1 MSYPVDFRNAVSQ
14 VQAGGDI
21 LLLSQALLKQLNQE
35 EELALLHGDPTFWKG
50 MAELFANCYATKPYL
65 HSQVKRLGIPGIRY
79 CDGPRGVNI
88 NKATVFPCSMARGAT
103 WDPRLE
109 ERVGQAI
116 GLEARVSGANCVGS
130 ICINLPRHP
139 AWGRVQE
146 TYSEDP
152 LLLGDFGVAHVLG
165 LQRNVM
171 ACVKHFA
178 LNSIEKS
185 RFRVNVSVDDAALH
199 EVFLPHFKR
208 CADAGALSFM
218 TAYNSVNGEWAGESH
233 QLIRDILRNRWKY
246 DGITITD
253 WLFGVRDGVK
263 SVKAGLDIEAPFQN
277 RRLGSLETALNS
289 GELNWPEIETIA
301 ARVIRNQ
308 LRFYATR
315 QAEEPADDVVFSKQH
330 RGLAREVATRS
341 IVLLK
346 NGKINGKRLLPLQLD
361 LASCA
366 IIGRHANSA
375 LTGDRASSWVDCPV
389 VVTPYQGIKERFQ
402 NTAIHLSASDSEEEA
417 IAVAKK
423 SDVAILIV
431 GYDGNDEGEFLK
443 PSRQDDTGAFALFPK
458 PDDSPE
464 ARAVEDIRAKAQAA
478 AESFNASGAS
488 RPEDDFITRPP
499 GGDRTSVRLRP
510 QDVRLIRAV
519 TAVNPRTVVSIITA
533 GAVITDEWEDL
544 VPSLLISWYNGCEGG
559 HALGEI
565 LAGTSNPS
573 GRLPWSMPRTEAH
586 LPPFDRDANEVTY
599 DKWFGQRMLDKMGVQ
614 AGYPLGYG
622 ISYTQFEI
630 EEAGLDVDRAED
642 KRIQARV
649 RNTGDRDGWCVVQVY
664 ACPDFGPG
672 PHDFPNRLLVGFKAD
687 KVQAGV
693 VQVFDVPVS
702 LDPLRRWRGGGL
714 VFDARSITFQV
725 GQHAGDRRSI
735 LKMLKLSNEFRSQL

>member
-1 MSYPVDFRNAVSQ
+1 
-14 VQAGGDI
+14 
-21 LLLSQALLKQLNQE
+21 
-35 EELALLHGDPTFWKG
+35 
-50 MAELFANCYATKPYL
+50 
-65 HSQVKRLGIPGIRY
+65 
-79 CDGPRGVNI
+79 
-88 NKATVFPCSMARGAT
+88 
-103 WDPRLE
+103 
-109 ERVGQAI
+109 
-116 GLEARVSGANCVGS
+116 
-130 ICINLPRHP
+130 
-139 AWGRVQE
+139 
-146 TYSEDP
+146 
-152 LLLGDFGVAHVLG
+152 
-165 LQRNVM
+165 M

-218 TAYNSVNGEWAGESH
+218 TAYNSVNGEWAGESL
-233 QLIRDILRNRWKY
+233 QLIRDTLRTRWKY

-253 WLFGVRDGVK
+253 WVFGVRDGVK

-289 GELNWPEIETIA
+289 GELSWSEVEIIA

-308 LRFYATR
+308 LRFYALR
-315 QAEEPADDVVFSKQH
+315 QTEEPTDDVVFSKQH
-330 RGLAREVATRS
+330 RDLAREVATRS

-346 NGKINGKRLLPLQLD
+346 NDKVKGKRLLPLPSD

-366 IIGRHANSA
+366 IIGRHANST
-375 LTGDRASSWVDCPV
+375 LTGDRASSWVDCPEA
-389 VVTPYQGIKERFQ
+389 VTPYQGIKERFP
-402 NTAIHLSASDSEEEA
+402 NIAIHLSASDSEKDA
-417 IAVAKK
+417 IAAAKR
-423 SDVAILIV
+423 SNVAILIV

-443 PSRQDDTGAFALFPK
+443 PSQQDDAGAFALFPE
-458 PDDSPE
+458 PDNSPE
-464 ARAVEDIRAKAQAA
+464 AKAVQDIRAKAQTA
-478 AESFNASGAS
+478 AESFNASSAS
-488 RPEDDFITRPP
+488 RPEDDFVTRPP

-533 GAVITDEWEDL
+533 GAVITDEWNEL
-544 VPSLLISWYNGCEGG
+544 VPSLLISWYNGCQGG
-559 HALGEI
+559 NALGDI
-565 LAGTSNPS
+565 LAGSSNPS

-586 LPPFDRDANEVTY
+586 LPPFDQDANEVTY

-614 AGYPLGYG
+614 ARYPLGYG
-622 ISYTQFEI
+622 LAYTQFEI
-630 EEAGLDVDRAED
+630 EAVELDMGRAED

-649 RNTGDRDGWCVVQVY
+649 RNMGDRGGWCVVQVY

-687 KVQAGV
+687 KVLAGADR
-693 VQVFDVPVS
+693 VFNVPVS
-702 LDPLRRWRGGGL
+702 LDPLRRWRNDGFVL
-714 VFDARSITFQV
+714 DARSITLQV

-735 LKMLKLSNEFRSQL
+735 LRVLKLSNDFCSQL

>member
-1 MSYPVDFRNAVSQ
+1 MGPLLDFQSAVSQ
-14 VQAGGDI
+14 VQAGGDVFR
-21 LLLSQALLKQLNQE
+21 LSQALLEQLSKE
-35 EELALLHGDPTFWKG
+35 EKLALLHGNPTFWKG
-50 MAELFANCYATKPYL
+50 MSELFTNSYATKPYL
-65 HSQVKRLGIPGIRY
+65 HSHIKRLGIPGIRY

-88 NKATVFPCSMARGAT
+88 NQATAFPCPMARGAT

-109 ERVGQAI
+109 EKVGRAI

-146 TYSEDP
+146 TYGEDP
-152 LLLGDFGVAHVLG
+152 LLLGQFGVAHIAG

-178 LNSIEKS
+178 LNSMETA
-185 RFRVNVSVDDAALH
+185 RFRVNVSVDNAALH

-208 CADAGALSFM
+208 CVDAGALSIM
-218 TAYNSVNGEWAGESH
+218 TAYNAVNGEWAGESH
-233 QLIRDILRNRWKY
+233 QLIQDILRSWWKY
-246 DGITITD
+246 DGIIITD
-253 WLFGVRDGVK
+253 WLFGLRDGVK

-277 RRLGSLETALNS
+277 RRLASLEKALSS
-289 GELNWPEIETIA
+289 GELSWPEIETVA

-315 QAEEPADDVVFSKQH
+315 QAEEPAGNVVFSKAH
-330 RGLAREVATRS
+330 RDVAGEVATRS

-346 NGKINGKRLLPLQLD
+346 NDKIDGKHLLPLPSD
-361 LASCA
+361 LVSCA

-375 LTGDRASSWVDCPV
+375 LTGDRASSWVDCPE
-389 VVTPYQGIKERFQ
+389 VVTPYQGIKERFP
-402 NTAIHLSASDSEEEA
+402 NTAIHLSASDSEEDA
-417 IAVAKK
+417 IFVAKK

-443 PSRQDDTGAFALFPK
+443 PSPQCDPGAFALFPE

-464 ARAVEDIRAKAQAA
+464 ARLVQDIKAKAQAV
-478 AESFNASGAS
+478 AEASDASAAS
-488 RPEDDFITRPP
+488 RPDDDFLTRPA

-533 GAVITDEWEDL
+533 GAVITEDWNEL
-544 VPSLLISWYNGCEGG
+544 VPSLLVSWYNGCEGG
-559 HALGEI
+559 HALGKI
-565 LAGTSNPS
+565 LAGMSNPS

-586 LPPFDRDANEVTY
+586 LPPFNRDANGVTY

-614 AGYPLGYG
+614 ATYPLGYG
-622 ISYTQFEI
+622 LSYTQFEI
-630 EEAGLDVDRAED
+630 EAAELSMDRAKD
-642 KRIQARV
+642 KRIHARV

-672 PHDFPNRLLVGFKAD
+672 PHDFPNRLLVGFRADEVKAGAD
-687 KVQAGV
+687 KA
-693 VQVFDVPVS
+693 FDVPVS
-702 LDPLRRWRGGGL
+702 LEPVRRWRGDGL
-714 VFDARSITFQV
+714 VFDARSITFEV
-725 GQHAGDRRSI
+725 GQYAGDSRSMLRV
-735 LKMLKLSNEFRSQL
+735 LKVSHEVRSLL